1 MEEKQRSNPNLP
13 QEDSGPMT
21 TEDLRRLTQAPSHQP
36 LLTEAE
42 FSVEAARSP
51 RPRWTQPLPKFALVG
66 TILFPI
72 FGLVC
77 WFVLGGGDQR
87 QQTGTA
93 AQDGTVAQQATPTE
107 DLARLREE
115 NAKLKANMALNDQA
129 EIEQRMRQARAQAK
143 TPKVTPTAKPTAQ
156 ARPAPARATSV
167 AQPRPQ
173 TYAAPQPFRNQPA
186 PVRRS
191 IPTPA
196 PSRARSIDPMQQ
208 WQQLAQLGSYG
219 SIQPERI
226 APMEFSSSRQRLDR
240 QRLDGQ
246 RIAQAVPSVP
256 TAQIAPTSAVQPI
269 SDRLKTAPPRRSSE
283 RQDQLPKPASVEPD
297 ASESTLALPEV
308 QATVPILQEA
318 ESAILGSDS
327 TPQSLIAGTSS
338 PGVLVTPIVVDGA
351 SSDQFAAVLAES
363 LIDSRG
369 RVAFPAGTQFLF
381 QVERLSRTGQV
392 HLTATTAT
400 WDVNGAQQELVLPT
414 GAIQIRGEAGEPLLA
429 EHYQDRGDEIAGM
442 DAGQFA
448 LGAIGRAAELYTRSD
463 TRVQTRGFSTIITE
477 DNPAPNILAGL
488 IEGGTDA
495 ILETI
500 QERNQRAV
508 ERLEELPNVRFIEAG
523 TPIEIFV
530 NQSMFMPM

>member
-1 MEEKQRSNPNLP
+1 
-13 QEDSGPMT
+13 MT

-42 FSVEAARSP
+42 FSVEAARSH

-77 WFVLGGGDQR
+77 WFVLGGGDQH
-87 QQTGTA
+87 QQAGTS
-93 AQDGTVAQQATPTE
+93 AQDGSVAQSQTPTDR

-115 NAKLKANMALNDQA
+115 NARLKAGMALNDQA
-129 EIEQRMRQARAQAK
+129 EIEQRMRQARAQTK
-143 TPKVTPTAKPTAQ
+143 TPKVAPTAKPTAQ

-173 TYAAPQPFRNQPA
+173 TYAPQPFRNQPA
-186 PVRRS
+186 PVRRPTS
-191 IPTPA
+191 TPA
-196 PSRARSIDPMQQ
+196 PSRARSVDPMQQ

-226 APMEFSSSRQRLDR
+226 ASMEFSSSRQRLGG

-246 RIAQAVPSVP
+246 RIAQAVLSVP
-256 TAQIAPTSAVQPI
+256 TAQIAPTSAVQSI
-269 SDRLKTAPPRRSSE
+269 SDRLKTAPPRRISE
-283 RQDQLPKPASVEPD
+283 LQDQMPKPASVEPD
-297 ASESTLALPEV
+297 ASESTVPLPEV

-318 ESAILGSDS
+318 EATILESDS
-327 TPQSLIAGTSS
+327 NPQSLIAGTSS
-338 PGVLVTPIVVDGA
+338 PAVLVTPIVVNGSG
-351 SSDQFAAVLAES
+351 SSDQFAAVLAEP
-363 LIDSRG
+363 LTGSRG

-400 WDVNGAQQELVLPT
+400 WEVNGAQQELVLPA
-414 GAIQIRGEAGEPLLA
+414 GAVQIRGEAGEPLLA

-463 TRVQTRGFSTIITE
+463 TRVQTRGSSTIITE

-508 ERLEELPNVRFIEAG
+508 ERLEELPNARFIKAG
-523 TPIEIFV
+523 TPVQIFV